1 MAAGYR
7 FPADRHLRVGYDL
20 ESHLA
25 AKSRQHGH
33 IASRFVAEMEVVSL
47 VYFDRLQ
54 SLFQDAMCELMRG
67 HQRQVAG
74 ERQQQCRIDPR
85 LLQESKLLRCW
96 SQQLE
101 GTVRAQDADRM
112 WLERHCDS
120 LGVRLARPFQHRF

>member
-7 FPADRHLRVGYDL
+7 FPADRHLGVGDDL

-33 IASRFVAEMEVVSL
+33 ITGRFVAEMEVVSL
-47 VYFDRLQ
+47 VYLDRLQ
-54 SLFQDAMCELMRG
+54 SLFQDAMCELMRS
-67 HQRQVAG
+67 HQRQVAR
-74 ERQQQCRIDPR
+74 ERQQQHRIDPR
-85 LLQESKLLRCW
+85 LLQESKFLRCW

-112 WLERHCDS
+112 WLEGDSDS
-120 LGVRLARPFQHRF
+120 LGVLLARLHLHRL